1 MDRTSYPLGQKDKLD
16 HLLTVIEKLFDRY
29 ASIEKSLE
37 SKCEMNEIMQL
48 DTRIKQLEEILGS
61 FGTEMENRLS
71 SVEGHMKT
79 NSTTVGTEREKT
91 PYQMK
96 N

>member
-1 MDRTSYPLGQKDKLD
+1 MDRASYPLGQKDKLD
-16 HLLTVIEKLFDRY
+16 YLLTVIEKLMDCY

-37 SKCEMNEIMQL
+37 SKCEVNEIMQL
-48 DTRIKQLEEILGS
+48 DTRIKQLQEKLGS
-61 FGTEMENRLS
+61 FVTEMENRLS

-79 NSTTVGTEREKT
+79 NSTTGGTERET